1 MENTIA
7 LVTLIV
13 IVAVIICLQVWKF
26 RDSFKRI
33 NDLFVESQK
42 IWDTYCYEPGDMTD
56 KCYELT
62 GIDVMGKTE
71 VGESE

>member
-33 NDLFVESQK
+33 NDLFVFFPE
-42 IWDTYCYEPGDMTD
+42 TD
-56 KCYELT
+56 DL
-62 GIDVMGKTE
+62 E
-71 VGESE
+71 VKPFRLSKYMLKDK